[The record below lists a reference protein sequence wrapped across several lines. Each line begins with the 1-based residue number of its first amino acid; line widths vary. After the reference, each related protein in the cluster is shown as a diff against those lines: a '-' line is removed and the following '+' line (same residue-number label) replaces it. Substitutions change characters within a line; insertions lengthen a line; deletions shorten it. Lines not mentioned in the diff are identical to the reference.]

1 MKQEIRIASP
11 CSADWNRMAGD
22 ERVRY
27 CPECKLDVYNF
38 SEMSDADIE
47 NIVSHRDGRLCARFY
62 QRSDGTML
70 TRNCPVGF
78 RAVVR
83 RVSSF
88 ASAALAAVISVGPA
102 FAGARLPKH
111 GSALTQI
118 QPAQTGI
125 SLEVVDASGAVV
137 AKARVSIV
145 NEKTKVKVDRE
156 TNASGRLRV
165 ADLEA
170 GLYEVSV
177 VVAGFKTLTQS
188 HIAVPAQIP
197 LKLKVDVA
205 STMGVV
211 VVVGVPQPETKDA
224 PVFKKLAEPP
234 SEKPK

>member
-1 MKQEIRIASP
+1 
-11 CSADWNRMAGD
+11 
-22 ERVRY
+22 
-27 CPECKLDVYNF
+27 
-38 SEMSDADIE
+38 
-47 NIVSHRDGRLCARFY
+47 
-62 QRSDGTML
+62 ML
-70 TRNCPVGF
+70 TRNCSVGF

-102 FAGARLPKH
+102 FAGAHLPKH
-111 GSALTQI
+111 GPVLAQI

-137 AKARVSIV
+137 SKARVTIV
-145 NEKTKVKVDRE
+145 NERTKVKVEGE
-156 TNASGRLRV
+156 TNASGRLRM
-165 ADLEA
+165 ADLDA

-177 VVAGFKTLTQS
+177 VVPGFKTLTQS

-205 STMGVV
+205 ATMGVV
-211 VVVGVPQPETKDA
+211 VVVGAPLPETKDV
-224 PVFKKLAEPP
+224 PVCKKLAEPP